1 MNRLR
6 IRVRQSRDA
15 HAWDTELKRA
25 VERSKRGDQL
35 RQRRDVGVLP
45 QTHDRFYFAN
55 LAGSRSKSSETD
67 SARYAAICA
76 CRSAIFCSV
85 VAMASAPAINR
96 RGGGSKLA
104 IVRSACASFAG
115 SPDCLPF

>member
-1 MNRLR
+1 MHRLR
-6 IRVRQSRDA
+6 IRMRHSRDA
-15 HAWDTELKRA
+15 HAWDTEVERPL
-25 VERSKRGDQL
+25 ERSKRGDQL

-45 QTHDRFYFAN
+45 QTHERFYVAN
-55 LAGSRSKSSETD
+55 VAGSRFKSSETD
-67 SARYAAICA
+67 SSRYAAICA

-85 VAMASAPAINR
+85 VAIASAPAMNR
-96 RGGGSKLA
+96 RGGGSTLA

>member
-6 IRVRQSRDA
+6 IRVRHSRDA
-15 HAWDTELKRA
+15 HAWDTEFERPL
-25 VERSKRGDQL
+25 ERSKRGNQL

-45 QTHDRFYFAN
+45 QTHDRFYFADV
-55 LAGSRSKSSETD
+55 AGSPSKSSETD

-85 VAMASAPAINR
+85 VAIASAPAMNR

-104 IVRSACASFAG
+104 IVR
-115 SPDCLPF
+115 

>member
-6 IRVRQSRDA
+6 IRVRHSRDA
-15 HAWDTELKRA
+15 NARDTELERP

-45 QTHDRFYFAN
+45 QKHERFYVAN
-55 LAGSRSKSSETD
+55 VSAFRFKTNKSES
-67 SARYAAICA
+67 SRYAAICA
-76 CRSAIFCSV
+76 CRLAIFCSV
-85 VAMASAPAINR
+85 VAIASAPAMNR
-96 RGGGSKLA
+96 RGGGSTLA